1 MSPTSG
7 PPGDSGWDLSSSSE
21 PSRSSVKGKD
31 DDTSLILYPD
41 LDCREDEL
49 SDLDVT
55 VTTRPQQSEPVQMPG
70 TQNINNV
77 VLDAWDV
84 RRIELSKSFLR
95 IKFMEQNYKIITTKS
110 DSPHLEVDILAIYV
124 CTF

>member
-110 DSPHLEVDILAIYV
+110 DSPHLEIDILAIYV

>member
-31 DDTSLILYPD
+31 DDKSLILHPD

-70 TQNINNV
+70 TPNRNNI
-77 VLDAWDV
+77 VLDDGTYL
-84 RRIELSKSFLR
+84 ELSLVKL
-95 IKFMEQNYKIITTKS
+95 MEPNYIYKI
-110 DSPHLEVDILAIYV
+110 
-124 CTF
+124 

>member
-84 RRIELSKSFLR
+84 RRIELKELFKNKIYGTKL
-95 IKFMEQNYKIITTKS
+95 QNHNYKI
-110 DSPHLEVDILAIYV
+110 
-124 CTF
+124 